1 LRTGKVA
8 IIGGR
13 FEEVQALKAELTQCL
28 QAGPG
33 EAAQQAVGVTPS
45 APPPSRWQ
53 LVTIRATVDWLHD
66 YSLSGVWYVLQRCGL
81 KLRSAAVQQ
90 YSPDPEYL
98 KKVFRLKKSL
108 RDAARQ
114 PQTVAALFLDE
125 LGYTRW
131 PEPAPE
137 WSVATPIAYRSQTNN
152 QQWRTIGA
160 LNALTGKVSYLD
172 AYIIGRAKVIEFY
185 GQLNQTYRRYDTV
198 YVIQDNWSIHQHPDV
213 LRTLADYPRLQPV
226 WLPTYAPWLN
236 PIEKLWRWVRQ
247 DILKLHRLADDWPE
261 LRHRVRTFLDQFI
274 HGSPDLLRYVGLLG
288 DGLLAKTIRL
298 A

>member
-8 IIGGR
+8 IIGGH
-13 FEEVQALKAELTQCL
+13 FDEVQALKAELAQQL

-33 EAAQQAVGVTPS
+33 EAARQAQGVTPQS
-45 APPPSRWQ
+45 PAPSRWQ
-53 LVTIRATVDWLHD
+53 LVTIRATIDWLHD

-81 KLRSAAVQQ
+81 KLRSAAVQH
-90 YSPDPEYL
+90 YSPDPDYL

-108 RDAARQ
+108 RDAARNSR
-114 PQTVAALFLDE
+114 TVAAVFLDE
-125 LGYTRW
+125 FGYTRW
-131 PEPAPE
+131 PEPAPD
-137 WSVATPIAYRSQTNN
+137 WSGVTPIAARSRTNN

-213 LRTLADYPRLQPV
+213 VQALADYPQLQPV

>member
-1 LRTGKVA
+1 MA

-13 FEEVQALKAELTQCL
+13 FDEVHVLQAELTQRL

-33 EAAQQAVGVTPS
+33 EAAQQAIGVTPT
-45 APPPSRWQ
+45 APPPSRWH
-53 LVTIRATVDWLHD
+53 LVTIRATIDWLHD
-66 YSLSGVWYVLQRCGL
+66 YSLSGVWSLLQRCGL
-81 KLRSAAVQQ
+81 KLRSAAVQH

-98 KKVFRLKKSL
+98 TKVFRLKKAL
-108 RDAARQ
+108 REAARN
-114 PQTVAALFLDE
+114 PQTVAVLFLDE
-125 LGYTRW
+125 FGYTRW
-131 PEPAPE
+131 PDPARD
-137 WSVATPIAYRSQTNN
+137 WSVAPPIACRSQTNN

-185 GQLNQTYRRYDTV
+185 GQLNQAYRRLDTV

-213 LRTLADYPRLQPV
+213 LQALADYPRLRPV

-236 PIEKLWRWVRQ
+236 PIEKLWRWLRQ
-247 DILKLHRLADDWPE
+247 DILKLHRLADAWDE
-261 LRHRVRTFLDQFI
+261 LRHRVRTFLDQFT
-274 HGSPDLLRYVGLLG
+274 HGSPELLHYVGLLG

>member
-1 LRTGKVA
+1 MA

-13 FEEVQALKAELTQCL
+13 FEEVQALQAELTQRL

-33 EAAQQAVGVTPS
+33 DAAQQAVGMTAS

-53 LVTIRATVDWLHD
+53 LVTIRATVEWLHD
-66 YSLSGVWYVLQRCGL
+66 YSLSGVWSLLQRCGL

-90 YSPDPEYL
+90 YSPDPDYL

-108 RDAARQ
+108 RDAARH

-125 LGYTRW
+125 FGYTRW
-131 PEPAPE
+131 PEPASE
-137 WSVATPIAYRSQTNN
+137 WSVAMPIAYRSQTNN

-213 LRTLADYPRLQPV
+213 LQAVAQFPRLHPV

-247 DILKLHRLADDWPE
+247 DILKLHRLADDWAE
-261 LRHRVRTFLDQFI
+261 LRHRVRAFLEQFT
-274 HGSPDLLRYVGLLG
+274 HSSTDLLRYVGLLG